1 MVPQDRLQ
9 QIKERFGYVEA
20 RMSEGSGDIAALGR
34 EYADLRPVVAVIE
47 DWEQV
52 QAEIAEGLGDSDK
65 GGAPHEDKGRK
76 DSSRLGDE
84 GDCACPPMR
93 TVVPVSRVRFA
104 RFNSSALHHR
114 DATA

>member
-1 MVPQDRLQ
+1 MQAEIAWISQGL
-9 QIKERFGYVEA
+9 
-20 RMSEGSGDIAALGR
+20 GDSDKGAPTCPAALGDCVTLGD
-34 EYADLRPVVAVIE
+34 AGAA
-47 DWEQV
+47 V

-84 GDCACPPMR
+84 GDCACPPLR
-93 TVVPVSRVRFA
+93 TVVPVSQVRFA